1 MGKGCVNFQELLL
14 NHLRKECVPVAVYLV
29 NGAQLRGSIKGFDNF
44 TLVLESE
51 GKYQL
56 IYKHAVASVVPQK
69 PVPDLFGPALRELA
83 EARRARES
91 E

>member
-14 NHLRKECVPVAVYLV
+14 NHLRKECVPVAIYLL
-29 NGAQLRGSIKGFDNF
+29 NGAQLRGCIKGFDNF

-51 GKYQL
+51 GKSQL
-56 IYKHAVASVVPQK
+56 IYKHAVASVVPQR
-69 PVPDLFGPALRELA
+69 PIPDLFGPALRELA
-83 EARRARES
+83 EGRTGQET